1 MITSNAIAETMIGV
15 DLVKMS
21 SAISNGMNLS
31 DALEAS
37 SLIDINQVENN
48 LATMA
53 LSQAMSTGELIDDA
67 DIEVSADISGID
79 PSLITSNAM
88 AETLGAAAEN
98 MQQGMALDTSAPT
111 NQPGYQAIDPETG
124 EAPKP

>member
-1 MITSNAIAETMIGV
+1 
-15 DLVKMS
+15 MS

-111 NQPGYQAIDPETG
+111 NQPGYQAIDPITG